1 MTGDVRLYIFD
12 ADGTLRR
19 TRVAGQPCP
28 RAPDEWE
35 LIPGVAERL
44 RAIRWGA
51 GGALV
56 GVASNQD
63 QVGYGHLTQR
73 MAHRLLM
80 AMVEAATGYR
90 PPEQAVVL
98 CPHRLDVRCACR
110 KPGAAMLE
118 RILDFYGLAPAHALF
133 VGDAPADAEA
143 ARRAGVRFVWA
154 HDFFATATEDRR

>member
-1 MTGDVRLYIFD
+1 MAGTVRLYIFD

-19 TRVAGQPCP
+19 TRVPGQPCP

-35 LIPGVAERL
+35 LIPGVAEQL
-44 RAIRWGA
+44 HTMRWGPD
-51 GGALV
+51 GAFV

-63 QVGYGHLTQR
+63 QVGYGHLSEA

-80 AMVEAATGYR
+80 AMIERATGHR
-90 PPEQAVVL
+90 PPDAAIAL
-98 CPHRLDVRCACR
+98 CPHRLEVRCDCR
-110 KPGAAMLE
+110 KPGSAMLT
-118 RILDFYGLAPAHALF
+118 RILEFYRIAPSEAVF

-154 HDFFATATEDRR
+154 HDFFDREN

>member
-1 MTGDVRLYIFD
+1 MMGDVRLYIFD

-19 TRVAGQPCP
+19 TCIPGQPCP
-28 RAPDEWE
+28 RAPSEWE

-44 RAIRWGA
+44 RAVRWGP
-51 GGALV
+51 GGTFV

-63 QVGYGHLTQR
+63 QVGYGHLSEE

-80 AMVEAATGYR
+80 AMIERATGYR
-90 PPEQAVVL
+90 PPAAAIAL
-98 CPHRLDVRCACR
+98 CPHRLDVPCECR
-110 KPGAAMLE
+110 KPGTAMLTH
-118 RILDFYGLAPAHALF
+118 ILKFYRVAPSQTVF

-154 HDFFATATEDRR
+154 HDYFDREN